1 MYTVI
6 HELQLL
12 QKRKQKSMST
22 SQWKVQILFAP
33 EGEGGTL
40 GILGWGYATGIMES
54 LTHTTAS
61 SSEFC
66 YPVLD

>member
-6 HELQLL
+6 HELQLV

-22 SQWKVQILFAP
+22 CQWKVQILFVP
-33 EGEGGTL
+33 GGGTL
-40 GILGWGYATGIMES
+40 GIFEWGYATGNLES
-54 LTHTTAS
+54 LTYTRAS

-66 YPVLD
+66 YTILG